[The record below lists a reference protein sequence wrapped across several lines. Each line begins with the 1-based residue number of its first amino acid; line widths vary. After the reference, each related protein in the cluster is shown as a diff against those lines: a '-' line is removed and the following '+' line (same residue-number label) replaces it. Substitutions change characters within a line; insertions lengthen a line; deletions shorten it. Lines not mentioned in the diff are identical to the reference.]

1 MPAAEPSPPA
11 LPPEPRRKAPSF
23 AVRRLHKGDARGFCD
38 HLKRLDGEARRL
50 RFGNPVDDEFLDAYG
65 ERTLVSDACILGC
78 FVKGRLC
85 GAAELR
91 FLTPDRHAAEGA
103 VSLDPDMRGLGLG
116 DQLFGRLIAL
126 ARQRGVRR
134 LFLTCLREN
143 KRMQKIARHHGA
155 DLAFSDG
162 DIMVEIRRPF
172 AEGET
177 EAREWREEGQT
188 FVFGVLEWRSGF
200 RERIRRRWRLLS
212 GYVGL

>member
-50 RFGNPVDDEFLDAYG
+50 RFGNPVDDAFLDAYG
-65 ERTLVSDACILGC
+65 ERTLRGDAEILGC

-91 FLTPDRHAAEGA
+91 FLTPDRRTAEGA

-116 DQLFGRLIAL
+116 GQLFGRLIAA
-126 ARQRGVRR
+126 ARRRGVRR

-143 KRMQKIARHHGA
+143 KRMQKIARRHGA

-162 DIMVEIRRPF
+162 DVMVEIRRPF
-172 AEGET
+172 AEADSL
-177 EAREWREEGQT
+177 AREWRDEGQT
-188 FVFGVLEWRSGF
+188 FVFAVLEWRDSW
-200 RERIRRRWRLLS
+200 RERLWRRWRRLTGL
-212 GYVGL
+212 VGL

>member
-1 MPAAEPSPPA
+1 MPAAPSVSASPPD
-11 LPPEPRRKAPSF
+11 LRRKAPSF
-23 AVRRLHKGDARGFCD
+23 AVRRLHKGDVLGFSD
-38 HLKRLDGEARRL
+38 HLKRLDAEARRL
-50 RFGNPVDDEFLDAYG
+50 RFGNPVDDAFLEAYSA
-65 ERTLVSDACILGC
+65 RTLASDACILGC

-116 DQLFGRLIAL
+116 GQLFGRLIAL
-126 ARQRGVRR
+126 ARRRGVRR

-143 KRMQKIARHHGA
+143 RRMQKIARHHGA

-172 AEGET
+172 AEAET
-177 EAREWREEGQT
+177 AAREWRDEGQT
-188 FVFGVLEWRSGF
+188 YVFGVLEWRSGW
-200 RERIRRRWRLLS
+200 RERIQRRWRLLS
-212 GYVGL
+212 GFVGL

>member
-1 MPAAEPSPPA
+1 VPASPP
-11 LPPEPRRKAPSF
+11 EGRRPTPSF
-23 AVRRLHKGDARGFCD
+23 AVRRLHPSDARGFCD

-50 RFGNPVDDEFLDAYG
+50 RFGNPVDDAFLEAYG
-65 ERTLVSDACILGC
+65 ERTLRSDARILGC
-78 FVKGRLC
+78 FVRGRLC

-91 FLTPDRHAAEGA
+91 FLTPDRREAEGA

-126 ARQRGVRR
+126 ARRRGVRR

-143 KRMQKIARHHGA
+143 KRMQRIARHHGA

-162 DIMVEIRRPF
+162 DVMVEIRRPF
-172 AEGET
+172 ADAEA
-177 EAREWREEGQT
+177 EAREWRDEGQT
-188 FVFGVLEWRSGF
+188 FVFGVLEWRSGW

-212 GYVGL
+212 GFAGL